1 MLQAC
6 VYRVSVV
13 GLVVACGCAM
23 SACSTMGSRK
33 PLPSREASRQAAV
46 SEQEAQKTEKPIA
59 QAFAEPREE
68 RVIGAR
74 VPQSQPVR
82 DYYYKECS
90 K

>member
-33 PLPSREASRQAAV
+33 PLPSREASVQSPMGEVPKFLILNALPPAV
-46 SEQEAQKTEKPIA
+46 PEAPEA
-59 QAFAEPREE
+59 W
-68 RVIGAR
+68 
-74 VPQSQPVR
+74 VR
-82 DYYYKECS
+82 ADTF
-90 K
+90 